1 MVTSSVLFV
10 CFFFEVFDL
19 YIMSLS
25 NEDEICE
32 LSGLHLHKLAILRPE
47 SVPGWSRNL
56 EQFAYLFLFPIVDGE
71 TEMQ

>member
-47 SVPGWSRNL
+47 SVPGWPRNL
-56 EQFAYLFLFPIVDGE
+56 EQFANLFVFPIVDGE
-71 TEMQ
+71 IEMQ